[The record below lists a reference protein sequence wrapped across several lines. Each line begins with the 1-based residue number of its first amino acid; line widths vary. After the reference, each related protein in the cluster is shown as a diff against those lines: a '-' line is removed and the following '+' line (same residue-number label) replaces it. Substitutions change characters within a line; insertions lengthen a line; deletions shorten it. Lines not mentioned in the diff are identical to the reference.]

1 LALKSTVRAEGAT
14 IVANEDGSPLSL
26 VVIPPATVHNGSTG
40 TMSVKLPCQPGS
52 NVTVRTSVV
61 DGSNQLS
68 VSAGASLTFTNA
80 NWNTPQN
87 VTLQSVSGQGGWQR
101 VLISASGV
109 DFPGF
114 ASVTVHI
121 LVS

>member
-14 IVANEDGSPLSL
+14 IVAQEDGSPLPL
-26 VVIPPATVHNGSTG
+26 VVNPLVTIHNGSTG
-40 TMSVKLPCQPGS
+40 TVSVKLPCLPGS
-52 NVTVRTSVV
+52 NVTVRTAII

-68 VSAGASLTFTNA
+68 VSSGASLTFTNA

-87 VTLQSVSGQGGWQR
+87 VTLQSVAGQAGWQR

-114 ASVTVHI
+114 GAVTVHV